1 MRKLGIFL
9 AFFTSLLTINIA
21 TAEEVKN
28 NGFNLIVVGDSQP
41 QTKKQLT
48 ELKEVIIPQIGAIVE
63 EYRATGYPT
72 AILITGDIVWDTMR
86 FLPRVKEAFES
97 LGVPVYTV
105 IGNHDHNRF
114 HRYNEERAE
123 RNYIKTFG
131 PRNQSFE
138 LGETLFLTF
147 DNINYYRSANEEID
161 SQQLVWL
168 SELMEKTPSDKRVA
182 VCMHASATDFTKGVL
197 KPYIKPLV
205 SILGN
210 REIHFITGH
219 RHHHDTADISESIFE
234 HNVAQVNGNLW
245 YAPIVA
251 DGTPRGVFCIEERNG
266 EWQWQHRILGESA
279 DKQLI
284 IYPMQRV
291 KRHEEYIVVKVIGW
305 DDKWNLEWS
314 EDGEMKGSMEQIEI
328 LDPDYMY
335 YVENE
340 AKYAEKYMER
350 LRKSAHPHKHYFR
363 CKPTSEGSHITITAT
378 DRFGRVFTAETST
391 PSDMR

>member
-48 ELKEVIIPQIGAIVE
+48 ELKEVIIPQIGTIVE

-131 PRNQSFE
+131 PRNRSFE

-219 RHHHDTADISESIFE
+219 RHHHDTADISERIFE

-284 IYPMQRV
+284 IYPTQRV
-291 KRHEEYIVVKVIGW
+291 KEHEEYIVVKVIGW
-305 DDKWNLEWS
+305 DDKWRLEWS
-314 EDGEMKGSMEQIEI
+314 EDGEMRGSMEQIEI

-363 CKPTSEGSHITITAT
+363 CKPTSKGSHITITAT
-378 DRFGRVFTAETST
+378 DRFGRLFTAETST

>member
-21 TAEEVKN
+21 TAEEIKS

-48 ELKEVIIPQIGAIVE
+48 ELKEVIIPQIGTIVE

-284 IYPMQRV
+284 LYPTQRV
-291 KRHEEYIVVKVIGW
+291 KGHEEYIVVKVIGW
-305 DDKWNLEWS
+305 DDKWSLKWS

-363 CKPTSEGSHITITAT
+363 CKPTSENSHITITAT

>member
-21 TAEEVKN
+21 TAEDVKS

-48 ELKEVIIPQIGAIVE
+48 ELKDVIIPQIGTIVE

-284 IYPMQRV
+284 LYPTQRV
-291 KRHEEYIVVKVIGW
+291 KGHEEYIVVKVIGW
-305 DDKWNLEWS
+305 DDKWSLKWS
-314 EDGEMKGSMEQIEI
+314 EDSEMKGSMEQIEI

-363 CKPTSEGSHITITAT
+363 CKPTSENSHITITAT

>member
-21 TAEEVKN
+21 TAEEIKN

-48 ELKEVIIPQIGAIVE
+48 ELKDVIIPQIGTIVE

-168 SELMEKTPSDKRVA
+168 KHTFCK
-182 VCMHASATDFTKGVL
+182 VCS
-197 KPYIKPLV
+197 
-205 SILGN
+205 
-210 REIHFITGH
+210 
-219 RHHHDTADISESIFE
+219 
-234 HNVAQVNGNLW
+234 
-245 YAPIVA
+245 
-251 DGTPRGVFCIEERNG
+251 
-266 EWQWQHRILGESA
+266 
-279 DKQLI
+279 
-284 IYPMQRV
+284 
-291 KRHEEYIVVKVIGW
+291 
-305 DDKWNLEWS
+305 
-314 EDGEMKGSMEQIEI
+314 
-328 LDPDYMY
+328 
-335 YVENE
+335 
-340 AKYAEKYMER
+340 
-350 LRKSAHPHKHYFR
+350 
-363 CKPTSEGSHITITAT
+363 
-378 DRFGRVFTAETST
+378 
-391 PSDMR
+391 